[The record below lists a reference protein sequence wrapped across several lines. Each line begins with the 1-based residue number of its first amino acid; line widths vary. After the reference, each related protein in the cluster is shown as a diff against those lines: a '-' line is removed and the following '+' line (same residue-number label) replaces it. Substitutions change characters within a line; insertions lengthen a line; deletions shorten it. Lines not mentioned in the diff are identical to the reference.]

1 MFIVGTNLPHAK
13 MDDSDSPTQASNR
26 VTDVGSNIKEEK
38 QVSEETQRKSEDTVG
53 QGSQQ
58 SAAISEKIPANENEN
73 VKEATPKENANELNV
88 SDAGHAV
95 SDTADVT
102 SNNTLVAK
110 KDEKMGHVVLQQK
123 AVAETKAKGEK
134 NPSTSQDDQSNR
146 SKGGGT
152 GSTKVDNR
160 VQVPNEDSIP
170 SSDSDLPTNS
180 PDQGKCLKRE
190 TLVLKER
197 NDVSAQYDES
207 AEDLGKTA
215 RTEEHGQ
222 KLGKKGE
229 EREESH
235 KADLKIEN
243 RETNKDSD
251 TPDTDGEGSNVDE
264 IAREKLETRAPA
276 NKQRAAEENNEDKSA
291 TKLNVQGNLNKNK
304 KIKEDESVAQ
314 RIAES
319 TAANAQANYKVFL
332 SSLKC

>member
-1 MFIVGTNLPHAK
+1 MFIVDTNLPHAK
-13 MDDSDSPTQASNR
+13 KSDSDSPSQTSSR
-26 VTDVGSNIKEEK
+26 VTDVGSNIREEK
-38 QVSEETQRKSEDTVG
+38 QVSEKTQRKSEDTVG

-58 SAAISEKIPANENEN
+58 SAAIAEKTSVNENEN
-73 VKEATPKENANELNV
+73 VKEATLKENTNELNV

-95 SDTADVT
+95 SDVT
-102 SNNTLVAK
+102 SNNTFVAK
-110 KDEKMGHVVLQQK
+110 KDEEMEHGVLKQT
-123 AVAETKAKGEK
+123 AVTETGSEK
-134 NPSTSQDDQSNR
+134 NPFTSQDNQSKR
-146 SKGGGT
+146 SEGGGT
-152 GSTKVDNR
+152 GSTNVDNR
-160 VQVPNEDSIP
+160 VEVPNEDSIP
-170 SSDSDLPTNS
+170 SADLGLPTNS
-180 PDQGKCLKRE
+180 PDQGKGLKRE

-197 NDVSAQYDES
+197 NDVSAQYNES

-235 KADLKIEN
+235 KADLKMEN

-251 TPDTDGEGSNVDE
+251 IPDTDGEGSNVDE

-276 NKQRAAEENNEDKSA
+276 NKQRPAEENNEDKSA
-291 TKLNVQGNLNKNK
+291 TKLNVQGNLNKNQ
-304 KIKEDESVAQ
+304 KIKEDESLAQ

-319 TAANAQANYKVFL
+319 TAANAQASDKVFF